1 MNCANLRG
9 DQWISNETI
18 NHLISKTNQTCQ
30 GGRLRSWTSSS
41 DFLFSR
47 QKHNIFNE
55 YLASGGA
62 ELCLCRRCAG
72 KNIFGFLSSKI
83 WDFQFEIVWT
93 FNLFKCQNTNSS
105 LSPPPPIH
113 WYFTKVIRELWRPAL
128 TRRYKSSRSS
138 SELLTS
144 GYSALQIVAFIT
156 GNQFCGTVEPTPSLH
171 QRLFGAQLLDPGEN
185 KAR

>member
-105 LSPPPPIH
+105 LSPPPHPLILH
-113 WYFTKVIRELWRPAL
+113 QSHQGTVAAGLD
-128 TRRYKSSRSS
+128 
-138 SELLTS
+138 
-144 GYSALQIVAFIT
+144 SALQVFALLIRAT
-156 GNQFCGTVEPTPSLH
+156 DK
-171 QRLFGAQLLDPGEN
+171 RLFSLTNCGLHN
-185 KAR
+185 R